1 MYRIIKSK
9 QDAKEFLSE
18 LQKSPDKKF
27 LFNDKEVTRNV
38 GHKALTRIE
47 DAGHDQFS
55 IYSYW
60 IGGSDIEIGG
70 SDIEPEIMSFQ
81 EAAKYVWQ
89 HRKDINDSIRK
100 NGDVSC

>member
-60 IGGSDIEIGG
+60 IGGSDIM
-70 SDIEPEIMSFQ
+70 PEIMSFQ

>member
-1 MYRIIKSK
+1 MYKIIKSK
-9 QDAKEFLSE
+9 QDAKEFLAE

-27 LFNDKEVTRNV
+27 LFNNKEVTKNV
-38 GHKALTRIE
+38 CHKALTRIE

-60 IGGSDIEIGG
+60 IGGSDIM
-70 SDIEPEIMSFQ
+70 PEIMSFQ

>member
-1 MYRIIKSK
+1 MYKIIKSK
-9 QDAKEFLSE
+9 QDAREFLVE
-18 LQKSPDKKF
+18 LQKSLNEF
-27 LFNDKEVTRNV
+27 LFNNKEVERNV
-38 GHKALTRIE
+38 CHKALTRITDIE
-47 DAGHDQFS
+47 HNQFS

-60 IGGSDIEIGG
+60 IGGSDIM
-70 SDIEPEIMSFQ
+70 PEIMSFQ

>member
-1 MYRIIKSK
+1 MYKIIKSK
-9 QDAKEFLSE
+9 QDTRKFLTE

-27 LFNDKEVTRNV
+27 LFNNKDVEINV
-38 GHKALTRIE
+38 CHKALTRIADIE
-47 DAGHDQFS
+47 HNQFS

-60 IGGSDIEIGG
+60 IGGSDIM
-70 SDIEPEIMSFQ
+70 PEIMPFQ

-100 NGDVSC
+100 AGDVSC

>member
-1 MYRIIKSK
+1 MYKIIKSK
-9 QDAKEFLSE
+9 QDAREFLVE
-18 LQKSPDKKF
+18 LQKSLNEF
-27 LFNDKEVTRNV
+27 LFNNKEVERNV
-38 GHKALTRIE
+38 CHKVLTRIRDIE
-47 DAGHDQFS
+47 HDQFS

-60 IGGSDIEIGG
+60 IGGSDIM
-70 SDIEPEIMSFQ
+70 PEIMSFQ